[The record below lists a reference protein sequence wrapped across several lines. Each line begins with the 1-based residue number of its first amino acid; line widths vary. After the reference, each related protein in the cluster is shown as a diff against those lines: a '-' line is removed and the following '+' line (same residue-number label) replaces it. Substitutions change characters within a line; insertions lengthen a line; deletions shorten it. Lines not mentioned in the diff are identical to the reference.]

1 MRFVGKKL
9 IELLKAFLP
18 RDKLF
23 PWNERELDIFTLLTA
38 KENHQR
44 VALRTTL
51 SAPSSQRYAVRGWDR
66 EVGHGG

>member
-1 MRFVGKKL
+1 LRFVGKKL

-18 RDKLF
+18 RDKFF

-44 VALRTTL
+44 VALACFRCIFL
-51 SAPSSQRYAVRGWDR
+51 S
-66 EVGHGG
+66 